1 MAIKSDNVQ
10 AAILQNAN
18 AITESLQMF
27 QTLAEK
33 SGDDLAMQYTTTKEN
48 YENQIS
54 KLKERLVKQKKQ
66 HQELSKLQQTLSA
79 EVEQLE
85 YERTQY

>member
-1 MAIKSDNVQ
+1 MFSALDDDITLMKGRKTMAIKSDNVQ

-33 SGDDLAMQYTTTKEN
+33 SGDDLAVQYAATKEN
-48 YENQIS
+48 YENQIQ
-54 KLKERLVKQKKQ
+54 KLKDRLVKQKKQ
-66 HQELSKLQQTLSA
+66 HSELSKL
-79 EVEQLE
+79 
-85 YERTQY
+85 